1 MLDRRLE
8 CLDERL
14 RELDTLARAFVA
26 ADGPTVGRA
35 ASAAAGMTP
44 LERCDEAAVAR
55 EPPLPADPARR
66 AVAVSLRP
74 TATTARVF
82 LRLGRYGKTLALVD
96 GALPGARDAAHPP
109 VLLELLVLGGRTA
122 QITGDFEKGRRL
134 LGEAVVV
141 AEAAGDDRRR
151 AHAMV
156 DLVFG
161 LGWGARDAARAHE
174 VARQVEAVLE
184 RIGGDQGETDHLY
197 LLEGTNARRLT
208 TNEGAERHMIFTP
221 DGNRIAYSIQ
231 NTGGVSNLY
240 LRAADGSGQD
250 QPLIVSEGMHKWYPS
265 FTPDASAIVFHTNS
279 PNTEVRDLG
288 YLVIATGE
296 TGVLVGDNGIQ
307 ALARISRDGRFVAY
321 QSDQD
326 GRAEIY
332 VTTFPKSDA
341 RWKVST
347 NGGTWPKW
355 SNNELFYWEGN
366 SLMAVSFT
374 TEGGFRPATPRRL
387 FTGAQAGMGA
397 DNMMNSYNPE
407 YDVSADGTRFAVT
420 QRP

>member
-1 MLDRRLE
+1 MVLG
-8 CLDERL
+8 
-14 RELDTLARAFVA
+14 TI
-26 ADGPTVGRA
+26 GPRMN
-35 ASAAAGMTP
+35 SI
-44 LERCDEAAVAR
+44 L
-55 EPPLPADPARR
+55 DPAISPDGQK
-66 AVAVSLRP
+66 VAVRG
-74 TATTARVF
+74 
-82 LRLGRYGKTLALVD
+82 RLT
-96 GALPGARDAAHPP
+96 
-109 VLLELLVLGGRTA
+109 
-122 QITGDFEKGRRL
+122 
-134 LGEAVVV
+134 
-141 AEAAGDDRRR
+141 
-151 AHAMV
+151 
-156 DLVFG
+156 
-161 LGWGARDAARAHE
+161 
-174 VARQVEAVLE
+174 
-184 RIGGDQGETDHLY
+184 QGETDHLY
-197 LLEGTNARRLT
+197 VLEGGDARRLT
-208 TNEGAERHMIFTP
+208 SNEGAERHMIYTP
-221 DGNRIAYSIQ
+221 DGRRIAYSIQ

-250 QPLIVSEGMHKWYPS
+250 QPLIVSEGLHKWYPS

-288 YLVIATGE
+288 YLVIASGE

-366 SLMAVSFT
+366 NQMAVSFT
-374 TEGGFRPATPRRL
+374 AEGSTFRPGTPRRL

-397 DNMMNSYNPE
+397 DTTMSSYNPE
-407 YDVSADGTRFAVT
+407 YDVSADGTRFVVT